1 MRWAALQWLGL
12 VVMAA
17 GFARLDLWAGAVGAR
32 RGMILIAG
40 VAAELGA
47 ARH

>member
-1 MRWAALQWLGL
+1 MRWPALQWLGL

-17 GFARLDLWAGAVGAR
+17 GFARLELWVGVAVLGAG
-32 RGMILIAG
+32 ILIAG